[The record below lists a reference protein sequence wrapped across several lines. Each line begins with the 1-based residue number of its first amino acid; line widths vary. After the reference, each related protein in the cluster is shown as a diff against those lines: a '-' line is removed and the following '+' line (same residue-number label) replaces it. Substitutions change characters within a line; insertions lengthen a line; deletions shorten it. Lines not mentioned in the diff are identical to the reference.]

1 VTRREQ
7 DDQAAHILAQG
18 TTREKGG
25 ASPKR
30 NESRPGIHPG
40 RREPGPGVSV
50 NDGGSGTGARTRRNS
65 RTSGRHAG
73 HDRQHPETIQEG
85 EQGCLLDER
94 PVQESEGSGPGG
106 GGPHLG
112 GQVGSG
118 VLQPALV
125 RRIVRGEVRHQAGW

>member
-30 NESRPGIHPG
+30 NESRPGVHPG

-50 NDGGSGTGARTRRNS
+50 NDGESGTGANAPEQQDERQA
-65 RTSGRHAG
+65 RHG

-94 PVQESEGSGPGG
+94 PVQDPAEPVCSDAIASLTGPT
-106 GGPHLG
+106 P
-112 GQVGSG
+112 
-118 VLQPALV
+118 
-125 RRIVRGEVRHQAGW
+125 